1 MVPLLVMLLFG
12 FGGEA
17 HAQDAFLCQKPN
29 GLVILRSECKK
40 KEKSLGGLNVPGP
53 PGPTGPPGM
62 CPDCPAGPTGPA
74 GGVGPMGLPGVP
86 GPIGPTGP
94 QGIPGPTGPTGSG
107 GLGPPVLITQQFTSP
122 GMNNGDTLSGS
133 LSCGAPNRLL
143 SGGYFTSVTRS
154 QDIDKLVPILNAP
167 TGVTTWSAEVA
178 ASANVE
184 DVVLTIFALCAAP

>member
-40 KEKSLGGLNVPGP
+40 KEESLGGLNVPGP
-53 PGPTGPPGM
+53 PGPPGPTGPPG
-62 CPDCPAGPTGPA
+62 PP
-74 GGVGPMGLPGVP
+74 GGVGPMGLSGVP

-94 QGIPGPTGPTGSG
+94 QGIPGPTGPTGPAGSG

-133 LSCGAPNRLL
+133 LSCVAPNRLL
-143 SGGYFTSVTRS
+143 SGGYFTSVTRP

-167 TGVTTWSAEVA
+167 TGVTTWSAAVA
-178 ASANVE
+178 ASASVQG
-184 DVVLTIFALCAAP
+184 VVLTIFALCAAP